1 MHPTD
6 LPAQDRGGS
15 IDLLVH
21 GGDVLTVDASGTVVR
36 DGAVAVRD
44 GRIVEV
50 GPADRLRATYEAS
63 DELDARDCLVLPGL
77 INTHTHLAMT
87 LFRGIADDVTLQGF
101 LSRVIPAEAKGLS
114 PETVTAGIQG
124 AIAESVRGGVT
135 TALDMYWF
143 HEAAEAVARDA
154 GWRLLTG
161 PTFMDVPGPPD
172 GRPYADRLGWAAAD
186 LAARAP
192 APGTRPVV
200 FAHSAY
206 TLVPEQLTAISALA
220 REHGALLHIHAAENA
235 GEVEM
240 VTEQHGMRPVELLD
254 SLGVL
259 GPDTLLAHAVD
270 LTDAEIGTI
279 ARTGT
284 SVAHCPVSN
293 LKLGCGIARV
303 PDLLDA
309 GVTVGL
315 GTDGAVS
322 SNTLD
327 LLSAVKV
334 AALVHKA
341 GGDPTA
347 VGAEQAVRMATIE
360 SARALGLGGQLGS
373 LEPGKRADLI
383 VLGLDRPHLT
393 PRHDPWSMLAY
404 AAASSDVRDTV
415 VDGRVLM
422 RDRTLETLDEQ
433 GALRALRDA
442 AASAA
447 PGSTSTASGTDTRS
461 TGTTGTS
468 EVASNV

>member
-21 GGDVLTVDASGTVVR
+21 GGDVLTVDDAGTVVT
-36 DGAVAVRD
+36 DGAVAVRA

-50 GPADRLRATYEAS
+50 GPAGRLRAAYEAA
-63 DELDARDCLVLPGL
+63 EEIDARGCLVLPGL

-87 LFRGIADDVTLQGF
+87 LLRGIADDVTLQGF
-101 LSRVIPAEAKGLS
+101 LSRVIPREAELLS
-114 PETVTAGIQG
+114 PATVTAGIRG

-143 HEAAEAVARDA
+143 HEAAAEAARDA

-161 PTFMDVPGPPD
+161 PTFMDVPEPPD
-172 GRPYADRLGWAAAD
+172 GRPYDERLGWAAAH
-186 LAARAP
+186 LEAYVP
-192 APGTRPVV
+192 APGTRPVL

-206 TLVPEQLTAISALA
+206 TLNPGQLTAIAALA
-220 REHGALLHIHAAENA
+220 REHGALLHLHAAENA
-235 GEVEM
+235 GEVAT

-259 GPDTLLAHAVD
+259 GPDTLLAHAVE
-270 LTDAEIGTI
+270 LTDTEIATL

-284 SVAHCPVSN
+284 GVAHCPVSN

-303 PDLLDA
+303 PELLDA

-327 LLSAVKV
+327 LLGAVNM

-347 VGAEQAVRMATIE
+347 VGAEQSVRLAT
-360 SARALGLGGQLGS
+360 SGAARALGLGDQLGS
-373 LEPGKRADLI
+373 LEAGKRADLI
-383 VLGLDRPHLT
+383 VLDLDRPHLT

-404 AAASSDVRDTV
+404 AASAADVRDTV
-415 VDGRVLM
+415 VEGRVLM
-422 RDRTLETLDEQ
+422 RGRDLLTLDEPTV
-433 GALRALRDA
+433 LRALRDA
-442 AASAA
+442 A
-447 PGSTSTASGTDTRS
+447 T
-461 TGTTGTS
+461 TS
-468 EVASNV
+468 EVAPSV

>member
-6 LPAQDRGGS
+6 LPAQNRGGA

-21 GGDVLTVDASGTVVR
+21 GGDVLTVDAAGTVMT
-36 DGAVAVRD
+36 DGAVAVRA
-44 GRIVEV
+44 GRVVEV
-50 GPADRLRATYEAS
+50 GPADRLRAAYEAA
-63 DELDARDCLVLPGL
+63 EEIDARGCLVLPGL
-77 INTHTHLAMT
+77 INTHTHLAMN
-87 LFRGIADDVTLQGF
+87 LMRGIADNVTLQGF
-101 LSRVIPAEAKGLS
+101 LARVIPREAEILS
-114 PETVTAGIQG
+114 PGTVAVALRA

-135 TALDMYWF
+135 SALDMYWF
-143 HEAAEAVARDA
+143 HEAAEAVAREA
-154 GWRLLTG
+154 GWRLLSG

-172 GRPYADRLGWAAAD
+172 GRPYAERMEWARTY
-186 LAARAP
+186 LKGRAP
-192 APGTRPVV
+192 AAGTRPVV

-206 TLVPEQLTAISALA
+206 TLGPEQLTDIAALA
-220 REHGALLHIHAAENA
+220 REHGALLHLHAAENA
-235 GEVEM
+235 GEVAM

-259 GPDTLLAHAVD
+259 GPGTLLAHAVD
-270 LTDAEIGTI
+270 LTDAEIATL

-284 SVAHCPVSN
+284 AVAHCPVSN

-303 PDLLDA
+303 PELLEA

-327 LLSAVKV
+327 LLGAVKI

-360 SARALGLGGQLGS
+360 AARALGLGDQLGS

-383 VLGLDRPHLT
+383 VLDLGRPHLA
-393 PRHDPWSMLAY
+393 PRHDPWSTLAY
-404 AAASSDVRDTV
+404 AAAAGDVRDTV

-422 RDRTLETLDEQ
+422 RERVLRTLDE
-433 GALRALRDA
+433 AAVLRDLA
-442 AASAA
+442 AAAGA
-447 PGSTSTASGTDTRS
+447 HQETST
-461 TGTTGTS
+461 
-468 EVASNV
+468 V

>member
-21 GGDVLTVDASGTVVR
+21 GGDVLTVDASGTVVE

-44 GRIVEV
+44 GRIVDV
-50 GPADRLRATYEAS
+50 GPAERLRAAYEAA
-63 DELDARDCLVLPGL
+63 DELDARGCLVLPGL

-101 LSRVIPAEAKGLS
+101 LDRVIPAEAALLS

-143 HEAAEAVARDA
+143 HEAAEAVAREA

-186 LAARAP
+186 LSARTDP
-192 APGTRPVV
+192 APGTRPVI

-206 TLVPEQLTAISALA
+206 TLGPEQLTAISALA
-220 REHGALLHIHAAENA
+220 REHGALLHLHAAENA
-235 GEVEM
+235 GEVAM
-240 VTEQHGMRPVELLD
+240 VTEAHGMRPVELLD

-270 LTDAEIGTI
+270 LTDAEIEAI

-327 LLSAVKV
+327 LLGAVKL

-360 SARALGLGGQLGS
+360 SARALGLGDELGS

-383 VLGLDRPHLT
+383 VLDLARPHLT

-404 AAASSDVRDTV
+404 AAASCDVRDTV

-433 GALRALRDA
+433 RALRALQDA

-447 PGSTSTASGTDTRS
+447 PGPTSTTRPTS
-461 TGTTGTS
+461 TTSTS
-468 EVASNV
+468 EVASTV

>member
-1 MHPTD
+1 M
-6 LPAQDRGGS
+6 LP

-21 GGDVLTVDASGTVVR
+21 GGDVLTVDASGTVVP
-36 DGAVAVRD
+36 DGAVAVR
-44 GRIVEV
+44 GGEIVAV
-50 GPADRLRATYEAS
+50 GPAVRLRAEYDAVE
-63 DELDARDCLVLPGL
+63 EIDARGCLVLPGL
-77 INTHTHLAMT
+77 VNAHTHLAMN
-87 LFRGIADDVTLQGF
+87 LLRGTADDVTLQGF
-101 LSRVIPAEAKGLS
+101 LERVVPREAELLA
-114 PETVTAGIQG
+114 PETVAVGTRA

-135 TALDMYWF
+135 TALDMFWF
-143 HEAAEAVARDA
+143 QEAAEAVAREA

-172 GRPYADRLGWAAAD
+172 GRPYAERLGWAGAY
-186 LAARAP
+186 LAGRTP

-200 FAHSAY
+200 FAHSGY
-206 TLVPEQLTAISALA
+206 TLAPEQLAAITALA
-220 REHGALLHIHAAENA
+220 RAHDALLHLHAAENA
-235 GEVEM
+235 AEVAT
-240 VTEQHGMRPVELLD
+240 VTERYGMRPVELLD

-259 GPDTLLAHAVD
+259 GPDTLLAHAVA
-270 LTDAEIGTI
+270 LTDGEIAAL

-284 SVAHCPVSN
+284 AVAHCPASN

-303 PDLLDA
+303 PELLAA

-327 LLSAVKV
+327 VLGAVRL

-360 SARALGLGGQLGS
+360 SARALGLGDQLGS

-383 VLGLDRPHLT
+383 VLDLGRPHLA
-393 PRHDPWSMLAY
+393 PRHDPYATLAY
-404 AAASSDVRDTV
+404 AAAAADVRDTV

-422 RDRTLETLDEQ
+422 RDRALLTLDERQ
-433 GALRALRDA
+433 ALDALQEA
-442 AASAA
+442 VATSA
-447 PGSTSTASGTDTRS
+447 PVR
-461 TGTTGTS
+461 
-468 EVASNV
+468 VR